1 MSPAIIYRATEVGLL
16 QFAVWVRQ
24 SRLATKLAIAAS
36 ICVTIAAMY
45 AGVTL
50 SASVRDNILQHTAA
64 GAALYMD
71 SFVASHVQELAT
83 KNGLSAENREALET
97 LLSPA
102 SMHRPIVAFRIW
114 KGDTIVFSN
123 ERALIGKTFPRS
135 HSREQALQGH
145 IDLEFDHPDGDDD
158 EQVRSLKVPILEVYA
173 PVRQKGTG
181 RIIAIAQTYE
191 IAIDLKHELGVRRVT
206 IWTSIVAVALTFIL
220 LLMSMAGVGRRE
232 RRNLFGQIAEGER
245 KRRKIATANMN
256 LTEINERSLRRVETD
271 LQHGPVQNVTLALL
285 KLDPDHWAYCNTN
298 GLTVRN
304 VTQCMEDIEAAREA
318 LSETIRQMK
327 GVCTTAVPARI
338 AELSPSETLA
348 LAARE
353 HYRSS
358 NHQVEHDFA
367 NLPGQLPLQLKA
379 CLFRI
384 ALEGL
389 QATTGGKQSQQ
400 IRCSHAGNS
409 VMVEIVGATGGK
421 DKPGRLVNLQDR
433 IDALGGTLTVQ
444 SSPEGQL
451 SLTVELNLSHMGIAV
466 G

>member
-1 MSPAIIYRATEVGLL
+1 LVETDVADDEAHRHRV
-16 QFAVWVRQ
+16 VV
-24 SRLATKLAIAAS
+24 
-36 ICVTIAAMY
+36 
-45 AGVTL
+45 
-50 SASVRDNILQHTAA
+50 SASVRDNILQQTAA

-83 KNGLSAENREALET
+83 KDGLSAENREALET

-123 ERALIGKTFPRS
+123 ERSLIGKSFPRS
-135 HSREQALQGH
+135 HSREQALRGH

-158 EQVRSLKVPILEVYA
+158 EQVRWLKVPVLEVYA

-181 RIIAIAQTYE
+181 RIIAVAETYE
-191 IAIDLKHELGVRRVT
+191 IAIDLKHELWVRRVA
-206 IWTSIVAVALTFIL
+206 IWTSAIAIAIALTFIL
-220 LLMSMAGVGRRE
+220 LFLSMAGAGKCERE
-232 RRNLFGQIAEGER
+232 TLLGEIAEGER
-245 KRRKIATANMN
+245 RRRKIATANMKVS
-256 LTEINERSLRRVETD
+256 EVNERSLRRVETD

-285 KLDPDHWAYCNTN
+285 KLDPDHWAFCNTS
-298 GLTVRN
+298 GVALRN
-304 VTQCMEDIEAAREA
+304 VTQCMGDIEAAREA

-338 AELSPSETLA
+338 AELSPSETLS

-353 HYRSS
+353 HCRSS
-358 NHQVEHDFA
+358 NHQIEHDFA
-367 NLPGQLPLQLKA
+367 NMPSQLPLQLKA

-389 QATTGGKQSQQ
+389 QATTGGKQSQL
-400 IRCSHAGNS
+400 IRCSQARDS

-421 DKPGRLVNLQDR
+421 DKPSRLANLRDR
-433 IDALGGTLTVQ
+433 IEALGGTLVVQ
-444 SSPEGQL
+444 STPAGQL
-451 SLTVELNLSHMGIAV
+451 SLIAELNLSDMGIAV